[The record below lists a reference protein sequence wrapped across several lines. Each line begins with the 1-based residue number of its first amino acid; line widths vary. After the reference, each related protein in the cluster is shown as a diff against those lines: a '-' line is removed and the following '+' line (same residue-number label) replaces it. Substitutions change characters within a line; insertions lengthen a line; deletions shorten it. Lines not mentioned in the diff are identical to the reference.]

1 MKIIRKIALVCVFLA
16 NFLQAEQRTCR
27 VVYPDRPQ
35 DAPASAY
42 LYDGAKSHRVDLPSM
57 NLSDVIELPEG
68 EIKIAMVLTEISDSG
83 QLPAEAPTLVI
94 SEDVSEFYILIS
106 PDPENK
112 VLPVKMELIDASGGK
127 LNAGE
132 TLWCNFTGHRITAK
146 LGDAELTVEPKSQA
160 ISKQPVDTSGYYTAS
175 ISYQVEGK
183 GETKPITEQ
192 SWWHDA
198 NSRHLG
204 FISYTE
210 GQLPRI
216 YYFRDFRIPQE

>member
-1 MKIIRKIALVCVFLA
+1 MKITRAITIVCFLLA
-16 NFLQAEQRTCR
+16 NIVQAEPRTCR
-27 VVYPDRPQ
+27 IVFPDRPP

-42 LYDGAKSHRVDLPSM
+42 LFDGAKSHRVDLPSM

-94 SEDVSEFYILIS
+94 SEDVSDFYILIS

-112 VLPVKMELIDASGGK
+112 VLPVKMELIDASEGK

-146 LGDAELTVEPKSQA
+146 LGGADLTVEPNSQA
-160 ISKQPVDTSGYYTAS
+160 ISKQPVDASGYYTAS
-175 ISYQVEGK
+175 LSYQVEGK
-183 GETKPITEQ
+183 GETKAITEQ

-198 NSRHLG
+198 KSRHLG
-204 FISYTE
+204 FISYSE